1 MILARLFAAALQQQV
16 PPPPP
21 VVEGDEIRVRGT
33 RRKCAIEIAH
43 RTISDAEFK
52 ARAAEWAAGKPV
64 RVIVPA
70 GTDYKCLARI
80 MFRLNDHGVVRA
92 DFVDAPAD

>member
-1 MILARLFAAALQQQV
+1 MILALLFAVALPQGQSA
-16 PPPPP
+16 PP
-21 VVEGDEIRVRGT
+21 VAEGDEIVVRAT

-43 RTISDAEFK
+43 RTVSDAEFK
-52 ARAAEWAAGKPV
+52 ARAADWAAGRPV

-70 GTDYKCLARI
+70 GTGYKCLARI

-92 DFVDAPAD
+92 VFVDAPAQ